1 MGDTSPTKT
10 TIKYVT
16 APPTKP
22 TNPKMGLAVETY
34 KGSGSYYLSFGGIP
48 KADWSG
54 IAVGNDSIVSD
65 LCYRSLDPGQS
76 QKSVQYRTRPLR
88 LKLAGKKNLKEFQE
102 EVWKHLTKYGLDT
115 LAYLPDPM
123 DKTEVLNVVE
133 HHAKFTGDIEEAFK
147 LAQEFKDKFDDWDKS
162 MTMNARPSYWIHLIM
177 NYIRGSN
184 LFVNSRCHL
193 QEHGYV

>member
-102 EVWKHLTKYGLDT
+102 EVRKHLTKYGLDT

-147 LAQEFKDKFDDWDKS
+147 LAQ
-162 MTMNARPSYWIHLIM
+162 
-177 NYIRGSN
+177 
-184 LFVNSRCHL
+184 
-193 QEHGYV
+193 